1 MKNKFSSILL
11 ILVLFQSP
19 LLAKRLSDIEV
30 YYKCFGQFVS
40 QRPSGDDIR
49 LKLLEKKKISGTE
62 ACRLLLE
69 TATFSKEGILSE
81 NNEKEISKSIVKTFH
96 TFHNSW
102 FPAYIFEMGN
112 DYPQTFDFIEQEASA
127 LFVTKSLFS
136 TNFDY
141 SMILNGESVIGGIRT
156 KNTNPK
162 YFVGSGKDNHEIN
175 YEEYND
181 MLLDRGD
188 LVGIKEL
195 QKNVR
200 VFHSYVDHLF
210 YPKTF
215 KEDYD
220 LTHTLGGGLLG
231 QNSYLIFN
239 SGRTLGD
246 KMDGGRLMPRRYAQN
261 VIKDLLCRDLPVVN
275 KEDSKKY
282 IVANSNL
289 SFAKNSSCMTCHSTM
304 DYMTGVL
311 RNTQLV
317 AGNNQGAS
325 FATIYVHKIDKNLK
339 FRKITHFT
347 DKNYYKSKP
356 EGRFIYRAL
365 DNVLIDKKIDSL
377 NDLGKYIAETDD
389 FYSCATV
396 RYYQFLTNEK
406 INPAELAKNSKL
418 KPLLEIK
425 DHFKKHKSLRKMIV
439 ELMNLEEFLNE

>member
-1 MKNKFSSILL
+1 MKKLFISILL
-11 ILVLFQSP
+11 ILILYPSP
-19 LLAKRLSDIEV
+19 LVAKRLSELEI
-30 YYKCFGQFVS
+30 YHKCFGQFAS
-40 QRPSGDDIR
+40 QRPGIDDIR
-49 LKLLEKKKISGTE
+49 LKLLEEKKISGIE
-62 ACRLLLE
+62 ACGLLID
-69 TATFSKEGILSE
+69 TATLSTEGILSG
-81 NNEKEISKSIVKTFH
+81 NDEKELSKSILKTFH

-136 TNFDY
+136 PDFNY
-141 SMILNGESVIGGIRT
+141 SMILQGESAIGGIREK
-156 KNTNPK
+156 KNNPK

-175 YEEYND
+175 YKEYKD
-181 MLLDRGD
+181 MLIDRGD
-188 LVGIKEL
+188 LVGVKEL
-195 QKNVR
+195 KKNVR

-210 YPKTF
+210 YPKKF
-215 KEDYD
+215 IEDYD
-220 LTHTLGGGLLG
+220 LTYSLGGGILG

-261 VIKDLLCRDLPVVN
+261 IIKDILCRDLPVVS
-275 KEDSKKY
+275 KEDSEKY
-282 IVANSNL
+282 IVPNSSL

-317 AGNNQGAS
+317 AGDSRGAS
-325 FATIYVHKIDKNLK
+325 FATIFVHKIDKNLNFK
-339 FRKITHFT
+339 NITHFS
-347 DKNYYKSKP
+347 DENYYKSKP
-356 EGRFIYRAL
+356 EGRFIYRTI
-365 DNVLIDKKIDSL
+365 DDVLIDEKIDSL
-377 NDLGKYIAETDD
+377 NDLGKYMSETDD

-406 INPAELAKNSKL
+406 VTTAELYKNSKL
-418 KPLLEIK
+418 KPLLKIK
-425 DHFKKHKSLRKMIV
+425 DNFKKHKSLKKMIN